1 MLGRLYYIKR
11 DTRQLDFD
19 VLFINVTFQ
28 ESYIFQIYVDYSKLG
43 NKIIIWCLSGI
54 KIQLRKM
61 KEGKNLTI
69 LQLNLTHKGFG
80 WAADQLC
87 HFKKILHQKLVHK
100 QIIANDSN
108 LSFSEIF
115 LIFYSRC

>member
-1 MLGRLYYIKR
+1 MLGGLYYIKR

-19 VLFINVTFQ
+19 DLFINVTFQ
-28 ESYIFQIYVDYSKLG
+28 ESCIFQIYVDYSKLG

-54 KIQLRKM
+54 KIQLKV

-69 LQLNLTHKGFG
+69 LQLNLSHKGFG
-80 WAADQLC
+80 WAADHLC
-87 HFKKILHQKLVHK
+87 HFKKILHQKFVHK
-100 QIIANDSN
+100 QIIAGDSN

-115 LIFYSRC
+115 LRFYSRC